1 VSKKSDAAVKL
12 LEKIQ
17 LRHPIPEPLEGYN
30 LMHQGLYAIL
40 RRQLDHAHSV
50 KVIELLKAGFVDW
63 NELRVSQAQEIAVH
77 LKPAGLG
84 DKVIPVAR
92 DVREYLQEV
101 FQRSHGLDLEFLRDD
116 PVASARFISIL
127 PFIGTATASYLMWIA
142 SGEEL
147 PVTPTLVR
155 VLDRIGLMSRE
166 GGSMKKARAAI
177 EPLVPEN
184 DRLGFVVKFGEIA
197 SRWCDARKPACHSCV
212 LVDDC
217 RYGKKAY
224 KEWKIQQE
232 RLEVMRQKDEARQA
246 IIRQKEE
253 ERLARESAKA
263 ARKAAIEAARK
274 AQEEARLAAIAAK
287 KKAVEDERA
296 RVKREREAEIA
307 RRAAAK
313 QAEIQRKIA
322 AKEAHVREMA
332 AKKLALEK
340 QRAKDKAD
348 KEKARLAKIAKAA
361 KDKAAAKAAALKAK
375 AKKIA
380 AQKAAAAKAA
390 AAKVAAAKKAAAK
403 AAAAKAAAKKKKGAK
418 SKRKR

>member
-1 VSKKSDAAVKL
+1 MSKKSDSAVKL

-17 LRHPIPEPLEGYN
+17 LRHPIPDPLEGYS

-40 RRQLDHAHSV
+40 RRQLEPAPSL
-50 KVIELLKAGFVDW
+50 KVIALLKDAYVDW

-77 LKPAGLG
+77 LKPAHLG

-142 SGEEL
+142 SGQEL

-155 VLDRIGLMSRE
+155 VLDRIGVMSRQ
-166 GGSMKKARAAI
+166 GGSMKKARTAI
-177 EPLVPEN
+177 EPLVP
-184 DRLGFVVKFGEIA
+184 DDDGLGFVVKFGEVA
-197 SRWCDARKPACHSCV
+197 SRWCHPRTPICHACV

-232 RLEVMRQKDEARQA
+232 RLELARQKDEARQS
-246 IIRQKEE
+246 ILRQKEE

-263 ARKAAIEAARK
+263 ARKAAVETARK
-274 AQEEARLAAIAAK
+274 AQEEARLASIAAK
-287 KKAVEDERA
+287 
-296 RVKREREAEIA
+296 
-307 RRAAAK
+307 
-313 QAEIQRKIA
+313 
-322 AKEAHVREMA
+322 
-332 AKKLALEK
+332 
-340 QRAKDKAD
+340 
-348 KEKARLAKIAKAA
+348 
-361 KDKAAAKAAALKAK
+361 
-375 AKKIA
+375 
-380 AQKAAAAKAA
+380 
-390 AAKVAAAKKAAAK
+390 
-403 AAAAKAAAKKKKGAK
+403 
-418 SKRKR
+418 